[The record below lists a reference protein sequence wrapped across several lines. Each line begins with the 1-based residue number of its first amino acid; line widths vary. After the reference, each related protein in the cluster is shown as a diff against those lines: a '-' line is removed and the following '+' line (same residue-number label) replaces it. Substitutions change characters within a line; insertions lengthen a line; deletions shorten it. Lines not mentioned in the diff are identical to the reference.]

1 MKHYGKNTSAKELDV
16 LGVNIKLK
24 LKKKEVGKYYENWY
38 LEIEDHVEEKDAE
51 NWIETKLAG

>member
-16 LGVNIKLK
+16 LGVKK
-24 LKKKEVGKYYENWY
+24 KKKKKKKEVEKYYENWY

>member
-1 MKHYGKNTSAKELDV
+1 MKHYGKNTRAKELDV
-16 LGVNIKLK
+16 LGVSIKLK
-24 LKKKEVGKYYENWY
+24 LTKKEIEKYYENWY